1 MRFVNYFKMKQ
12 ARQISANI

>member
-1 MRFVNYFKMKQ
+1 MRFVDYFKMKQ